1 MKKFA
6 LCCLVLALAVMVVPQ
21 SQAASYC
28 ISLTNFCDTINLTSA
43 NVGGIQG
50 VELYGA
56 WDWECL
62 GDYSSASI
70 AGTPPS
76 GKTYLATRPVYSG
89 TPYAF
94 AYTAM
99 FSLKKSGGAFD
110 LYGNTAASLF
120 AFQLDQPWSFSN
132 GACRA
137 HRNNKPAA
145 TK

>member
-21 SQAASYC
+21 SQAATYC
-28 ISLTNFCDTINLTSA
+28 VSLSSFCDTFNLTSA

-50 VELYGA
+50 VLLYGA

-70 AGTPPS
+70 VGTPPA

-89 TPYAF
+89 TDYAF

-99 FSLKKSGGAFD
+99 WSLKAAGSVAD
-110 LYGNTAASLF
+110 LYGATATSEF
-120 AFQLDQPWSFSN
+120 PFQLSTGWSYSS

-137 HRNNKPAA
+137 HRTSMPRA

>member
-28 ISLTNFCDTINLTSA
+28 VSLTNFCDTINLTSA
-43 NVGGIQG
+43 NVGGVQG
-50 VELYGA
+50 IELYGA

-62 GDYSSASI
+62 GDYSTASI
-70 AGTPPS
+70 AGTAPAA
-76 GKTYLATRPVYSG
+76 KTYLATRPVYSG

-99 FSLKKSGGAFD
+99 FSLKASGKVFD
-110 LYGNTAASLF
+110 LYGNTATSLF
-120 AFQLDQPWSFSN
+120 AFQLGQGYNYTS

-137 HRNNKPAA
+137 HRTNAPAS